1 MKKVRAMSMTPI
13 EATMSCSAD
22 VATMTA
28 ARSPVRR
35 LYMVLA
41 SQKAWKTLPRPV
53 RAGRMRPVNSRM
65 PKSSMDR
72 AVTQYWKIGF
82 SK

>member
-22 VATMTA
+22 VATMMA
-28 ARSPVRR
+28 ARLPVRR
-35 LYMVLA
+35 PYMVRP
-41 SQKAWKTLPRPV
+41 SQKARKTFPRPV
-53 RAGRMRPVNSRM
+53 RAGRMRPVNSLK
-65 PKSSMDR
+65 PKSSIER
-72 AVTQYWKIGF
+72 AVIQYWKIGF